1 MAGIVEA
8 EQSPAIAVDLQ
19 TCDPGHGMPKAP
31 EPREVNREDVRE
43 EGEDNE
49 VVSDNADCVV
59 GVALSERTDCSGRA
73 LLHIDES
80 FAARHSVPRSFV
92 GHPSLEDAGIA
103 LSHFAEGEAV
113 EFTDIH
119 FDEQWF
125 DLDCEAVR
133 GGNADH
139 PPQERV
145 CETAAPVLRDDRDH
159 ERAE

>member
-1 MAGIVEA
+1 M
-8 EQSPAIAVDLQ
+8 
-19 TCDPGHGMPKAP
+19 
-31 EPREVNREDVRE
+31 
-43 EGEDNE
+43 
-49 VVSDNADCVV
+49 SDNADCVV

-103 LSHFAEGEAV
+103 LSHFAKGEAV

-133 GGNADH
+133 GGN
-139 PPQERV
+139 R
-145 CETAAPVLRDDRDH
+145 LRRIN
-159 ERAE
+159 RAREGA